1 MKMTAFNATCPFE
14 IGDKIRD
21 AVTGAQRTITD
32 IACVHYIKAGRIDFL
47 FELDNSGHFVILAKQ
62 PANTTDGMIVLI

>member
-1 MKMTAFNATCPFE
+1 MKMTTFNAACSFE

-32 IACVHYIKAGRIDFL
+32 IACVHYIKAGRIDF
-47 FELDNSGHFVILAKQ
+47 FV
-62 PANTTDGMIVLI
+62 

>member
-14 IGDKIRD
+14 IGDRIRD

-32 IACVHYIKAGRIDFL
+32 IACVHYVKSGRIDFL
-47 FELDNSGHFVILAKQ
+47 FELDNSGKFVVLAKLG
-62 PANTTDGMIVLI
+62 TDTAQSIVFAL

>member
-1 MKMTAFNATCPFE
+1 MKMTTFNATCPFE

-47 FELDNSGHFVILAKQ
+47 FELDNSGRFVILIKQ
-62 PANTTDGMIVLI
+62 SANAVDSMIVLV